1 MIRISVISAENS
13 RDINIPNE
21 PFPLS
26 GRMIPSLSEG
36 QWRYRIEKAETVTEM
51 CFPDEH
57 YDYDEMS
64 RECVFLGAYDDDRC
78 VGLAILRQGMFRYM
92 YLEDLKVCREYRGKG
107 IGRALI
113 SAAKETAAG
122 SGYRGLYTIGQDNN
136 LDACLFYLACGFRI
150 GGFDN
155 EVYRGTSQ
163 EGKADIFF
171 YLSC

>member
-1 MIRISVISAENS
+1 MIRTGIISAENS

-26 GRMIPSLSEG
+26 GRIVPSLSEG
-36 QWRYRIEKAETVTEM
+36 QWSYRVERSEAVTEM

-64 RECVFLGAYDDDRC
+64 KDCVFLGAYDEDRC
-78 VGLAILRQGMFRYM
+78 IGLAVLRQGMFRYM
-92 YLEDLKVCREYRGKG
+92 YLEDLKVSRAYRGKG
-107 IGRALI
+107 TGRALI
-113 SAAKETAAG
+113 SAAGKIAVSA
-122 SGYRGLYTIGQDNN
+122 GYRGLYTIGQDNN
-136 LDACLFYLACGFRI
+136 LNACLFYLACGFRI

-155 EVYRGTSQ
+155 EVYKGTSQ

-171 YLSC
+171 YLDC